1 LPMWHYS
8 MQGLPAII
16 VANNCR
22 ELLPHVFT
30 FIPLSQESNFLWHF
44 LLAPKHHPAVSRCI
58 ALCCP
63 DFPSPKKI
71 QER

>member
-1 LPMWHYS
+1 MLLPTRKLGRAALKRLPMWHYS

-30 FIPLSQESNFLWHF
+30 FIPLK
-44 LLAPKHHPAVSRCI
+44 AGK
-58 ALCCP
+58 
-63 DFPSPKKI
+63 
-71 QER
+71 